1 MKMVTYEKEFKEH
14 AVKLAEDIGPTM
26 AANDLG
32 IPVNTLYGWMSRAKK
47 HGGRAHVGS
56 GNKRQNTEND
66 EISNLNKRIRELEKA
81 NEILKEAL
89 SFFVVS
95 QKK

>member
-1 MKMVTYEKEFKEH
+1 MVTYEKEFKDQ
-14 AVKLAEDIGPTM
+14 AILMAADVGPTK

-32 IPVNTLYGWMSRAKK
+32 IPVNTLYGWISRAKH
-47 HGGRAHVGS
+47 HGARAHVGS
-56 GNKRQNTEND
+56 GHKRHSTEID
-66 EISNLNKRIRELEKA
+66 EVSKLNKRIKELERA

>member
-1 MKMVTYEKEFKEH
+1 MVTYEKEFKEQ
-14 AVKLAEDIGPTM
+14 AVIMAADVGPTK

-32 IPVNTLYGWMSRAKK
+32 IPVNTLYGWMSRAKI
-47 HGGRAHVGS
+47 HGVRAHVGS
-56 GNKRQNTEND
+56 GNKRQSTENE
-66 EISNLNKRIRELEKA
+66 EISKLNKRIKELERA

>member
-1 MKMVTYEKEFKEH
+1 MVTYEKEFKEQ
-14 AVKLAEDIGPTM
+14 AIIMALDIGPTKT
-26 AANDLG
+26 ANDLD

-47 HGGRAHVGS
+47 HGVHAHVGS
-56 GNKRQNTEND
+56 GNKRHGTEND
-66 EISNLNKRIRELEKA
+66 EISSLNKRIRELERA